1 MYVDLDYA
9 KRLLLEVD
17 CGLVVEDATTAE
29 RLLRKADTVTI
40 TRCAECRYCMNGQL
54 LKWPKCSHPEHPGQR
69 VRLDG
74 YCDLGEKRVRGY
86 GQKS

>member
-1 MYVDLDYA
+1 MFVDLEAA
-9 KRLLLEVD
+9 KRLLLKVD
-17 CGLVVEDATTAE
+17 MGLDIGDAE
-29 RLLRKADTVTI
+29 RHLLEAETVTV
-40 TRCAECRYCMNGQL
+40 TRCKECRYCMNGQL